1 MRFLPIVSLAILA
14 LASAG
19 CPSNGGTHAATPTPP
34 PFSKGPGGVT
44 GEKPATLDQFP
55 DLAPIAIN
63 IDATGF
69 VPSTIPAKKG
79 EKIALAFTRT
89 AEQTCATEV
98 VFDDLGGLEAK
109 LPLNETVR
117 VSFVVPK
124 SGDVWFGC
132 AMQRMIRGKILAADG

>member
-1 MRFLPIVSLAILA
+1 MRVFFPIAA
-14 LASAG
+14 LAVLATG
-19 CPSNGGTHAATPTPP
+19 CPSSGTTAATPTPP
-34 PFSKGPGGVT
+34 PFPAQHGT
-44 GEKPATLDQFP
+44 ARGEKPATLDPFP
-55 DLAPIAIN
+55 DLAPIAIT
-63 IDATGF
+63 ITEKGF
-69 VPSTIPAKKG
+69 EPSTIPAKKG
-79 EKIALAFTRT
+79 EKIALSFTRT
-89 AEQTCATEV
+89 FEHTCATEV

>member
-1 MRFLPIVSLAILA
+1 MRLSSAA
-14 LASAG
+14 LAG
-19 CPSNGGTHAATPTPP
+19 CSFVLFTACNSGGTAGATPTPP
-34 PFSKGPGGVT
+34 PFRALGGVS
-44 GEKPATLDQFP
+44 GEKPATLDAYP
-55 DLAPIAIN
+55 ELAPIAVTIT
-63 IDATGF
+63 DKGF
-69 VPSTIPAKKG
+69 EPSTIPAKKG

-89 AEQTCATEV
+89 AEHTCATEV
-98 VFDDLGGLEAK
+98 IFDDLGGLEAK

>member
-1 MRFLPIVSLAILA
+1 MRFLPIAALA
-14 LASAG
+14 LLASG
-19 CPSNGGTHAATPTPP
+19 CPSSGTTAATPTPP
-34 PFSKGPGGVT
+34 PFPAARGDVSGV
-44 GEKPATLDQFP
+44 KPATLDQFP
-55 DLAPIAIN
+55 DVAPISVTITAK
-63 IDATGF
+63 GF
-69 VPSTIPAKKG
+69 EPSTISAKKG

-89 AEQTCATEV
+89 AEHTCATEV
-98 VFDDLGGLEAK
+98 IFDDLGGLEAK